1 MLAYI
6 RSEITPEVRMSSQP
20 RALFVAFA
28 CAFLSVVP
36 IAAQSQG
43 TWPVKPVKI
52 IAVFPPGGSVDQVA
66 RVFAAQ
72 LTQQTGQQFIVDNR
86 GGASGSIGTQVV
98 ASSPPDGYTF
108 GVVFDT
114 HAVNPSLIP
123 NLPYDTVKD
132 LASVILVGTSPM
144 AIVAHAGQP
153 YKDFRDVLAAAKAKP
168 GSVAIGSIGTGSL
181 GHLAMAQIDKA
192 KGVDI
197 THIPYRGGG
206 PLMTD
211 VLGGQVPLAIGSV
224 FLVNPHVKGGKVKA
238 LAVTSSK
245 PSPQLPGVE
254 TVAAQGVPGFSALSW
269 WGVIAPAHTPPEIV
283 KRMNEE
289 LNKALKNPQV
299 AQSLTEQGIEI
310 VGGPPAELDKF
321 VQAEIA
327 KWAAVV
333 KENGI
338 KAGD

>member
-1 MLAYI
+1 MAQWRRGL
-6 RSEITPEVRMSSQP
+6 
-20 RALFVAFA
+20 VAIACVWAAIFA
-28 CAFLSVVP
+28 SV
-36 IAAQSQG
+36 AHAQG
-43 TWPVKPVKI
+43 AWPTKPVKMI
-52 IAVFPPGGSVDQVA
+52 SVFPPGGSVDQVA
-66 RVFAAQ
+66 RIFAQQ
-72 LTQQTGQQFIVDNR
+72 LTVQTGQQFIVDNR

-98 ASSPPDGYTF
+98 ATSPPDGYTF

-123 NLPYDTVKD
+123 NIPFDTLKD
-132 LASVILVGTSPM
+132 LAPVMLVGTSPM
-144 AIVAHAGQP
+144 AIVAHVGQP

-181 GHLAMAQIDKA
+181 GHLAMAQIGKL
-192 KGVDI
+192 KNVDI

-211 VLGGQVPLAIGSV
+211 AIGGQVPLAIGSV

-238 LAVTSSK
+238 LAVTSTK
-245 PSPQLPGVE
+245 PSPQLPGVQ
-254 TVAAQGVPGFSALSW
+254 TVAEQGVPGFSALSW
-269 WGVIAPAHTPPEIV
+269 WGVIAPAKTPAPLL

-289 LNKALKNPQV
+289 LNKALKDPAV
-299 AQSLTEQGIEI
+299 AQKLTEQGIEI
-310 VGGPPAELDKF
+310 VGGVPEALDKF
-321 VQAEIA
+321 LRGEITR
-327 KWAAVV
+327 WAAVV

>member
-1 MLAYI
+1 
-6 RSEITPEVRMSSQP
+6 MSKS
-20 RALFVAFA
+20 RAALAFA
-28 CAFLSVVP
+28 CAFVSLVSL
-36 IAAQSQG
+36 AAHSQG
-43 TWPVKPVKI
+43 ALPTKPVKI
-52 IAVFPPGGSVDQVA
+52 ISVFPPGGSVDQVA
-66 RVFAAQ
+66 RILAAQ

-98 ASSPPDGYTF
+98 ATSAPDGYTF

-123 NLPYDTVKD
+123 NLPYDTLKD
-132 LASVILVGTSPM
+132 LASVMLVGTSPM
-144 AIVAHAGQP
+144 AIVAHVSQP
-153 YKDFRDVLAAAKAKP
+153 YKDFREVLAAAKAKP
-168 GSVAIGSIGTGSL
+168 GTIAIGSIGTGSL
-181 GHLAMAQIDKA
+181 GHLAIAQIDKV

-211 VLGGQVPLAIGSV
+211 VIGGQVPLAIGSV

-245 PSPQLPGVE
+245 PSPQLPGVA
-254 TVAAQGVPGFSALSW
+254 TVADQGVPGFSALSW
-269 WGVIAPAHTPPEIV
+269 WGVIAPAHTPAPV
-283 KRMNEE
+283 LKRMNEE
-289 LNKALKNPQV
+289 LNKALKDPKV
-299 AQSLTEQGIEI
+299 AQSLTDQGIEI
-310 VGGPPAELDKF
+310 VGGPPEELDSF
-321 VQAEIA
+321 VRAEIA
-327 KWAAVV
+327 KWAVVV